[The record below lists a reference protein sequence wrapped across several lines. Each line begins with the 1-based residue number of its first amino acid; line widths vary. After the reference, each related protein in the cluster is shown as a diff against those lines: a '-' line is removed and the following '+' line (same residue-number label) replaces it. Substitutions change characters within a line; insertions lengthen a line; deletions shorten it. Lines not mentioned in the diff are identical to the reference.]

1 MQEIF
6 GNAIGATGVVAG
18 PMLVVYWWFPRKLRF
33 ARRFSVLLTG
43 TFMIG
48 LLVWAYFHRQ

>member
-1 MQEIF
+1 MREIF
-6 GNAIGATGVVAG
+6 GNTLAVAGAVAG
-18 PMLVVYWWFPRKLRF
+18 PMLMVYCSFPRKLRF
-33 ARRFSVLLTG
+33 ARRFTVLLTG